1 MGESPNTIIHREAI
15 LHLRV
20 SHPQSMRSTG
30 GKDGEQK
37 KNKTASDLS
46 IMILVTLTNISLKMS
61 KMTRGVCFR
70 RMHLLTPGH
79 PAGKGRRLLEKKVL
93 KRGLFFADRSS

>member
-37 KNKTASDLS
+37 KNKTASDL
-46 IMILVTLTNISLKMS
+46 NIIII
-61 KMTRGVCFR
+61 
-70 RMHLLTPGH
+70 TP
-79 PAGKGRRLLEKKVL
+79 
-93 KRGLFFADRSS
+93 

>member
-1 MGESPNTIIHREAI
+1 
-15 LHLRV
+15 
-20 SHPQSMRSTG
+20 MRSPG

-46 IMILVTLTNISLKMS
+46 IIILVTLINNSLKMS
-61 KMTRGVCFR
+61 KMSRGVCFR

-79 PAGKGRRLLEKKVL
+79 PAGKGRRLLEKK
-93 KRGLFFADRSS
+93 F